1 MPEHKC
7 IRCGQD
13 YQITKEDYH
22 YLESGLDN
30 LWICGID
37 IYRCA
42 CGESGAIPQPLKI
55 HRAIAECLLQ
65 NETPLAGKEIRF
77 LRKHMAMKA
86 IDFAKLAGVDNAT
99 VSRWENG
106 KDKPSAIADR
116 AIRLLCA
123 GRLGYEGTRQLID
136 DIFPKIDA
144 QKQTIPI
151 YIAADKLGRFSSAT
165 ECR

>member
-1 MPEHKC
+1 MTKHNC
-7 IRCGQD
+7 LRCGEV
-13 YQITKEDYH
+13 YQTRIGDYH
-22 YLESGLDN
+22 YLESGLDS
-30 LWICGID
+30 LWISGIE

-65 NETPLAGKEIRF
+65 KETPLSGKEIRF

-86 IDFAKLAGVDNAT
+86 IDFAKLVGVDNAT
-99 VSRWENG
+99 VSRWENE
-106 KDKPSAIADR
+106 KDKPSDIADR
-116 AIRLLCA
+116 AIRLFCA
-123 GRLGYEGTRQLID
+123 VRLGYKGAKQLID
-136 DIFPKIDA
+136 DIFPKIDP

-151 YIAADKLGRFSSAT
+151 YIAADQLENFSCAK